1 MSGPSQSVST
11 STGKGPERARDIA
24 TGRFIKKSTE
34 EQFKALGYGQDPVS
48 PTEEEAVEQETRTE
62 EHKALWAIKE
72 QIDKAD
78 EVMETMQE
86 TIDRLEQELEFAKLS
101 SQVGRIANSQEKKD
115 YEEDKWRVAKQ
126 LKELSITKAGDL
138 LKTGNE
144 LDIKITA
151 PEAYDGTPGKL
162 RTFLTQCELVFAMR
176 QEKFESG
183 KSRLLYVLAHCTKGV
198 ALEWREKV
206 LAHQAKTLQAIAATA
221 AAKSIGTWEAI
232 KSEMQDTFGSASL
245 AAEAQAKIR
254 TLKQGS
260 RRVEEYITEFT
271 MLAMDSGITIEALG
285 IFFKAGLH
293 PQIKNRIYLSGIIPK
308 TTEEWM
314 DRAKAIDLG
323 YREGLLDMG
332 TKPQVWGKTRVA
344 QTNPGFNRPRLP
356 EAEFQRR
363 RQEKACFKCGMKGH
377 FAKECRSQARQI
389 QTQTKEESNEEPD
402 KQDFV

>member
-1 MSGPSQSVST
+1 MSGPSQSAST
-11 STGKGPERARDIA
+11 SMGKGPERARDIA
-24 TGRFIKKSTE
+24 TGRFIKQGTE
-34 EQFKALGYGQDPVS
+34 AQFKALGYGQDPPS
-48 PTEEEAVEQETRTE
+48 PTEEETIEQETRTE

-72 QIDKAD
+72 QVDKAD

-115 YEEDKWRVAKQ
+115 YEEDKWKVAKQ

-138 LKTGNE
+138 LKTGDE

-176 QEKFESG
+176 QEKFGSG

-206 LAHQAKTLQAIAATA
+206 LTHQAKTLQTIAATA

-245 AAEAQAKIR
+245 AAEAQAKLR
-254 TLKQGS
+254 TLRQGS

-271 MLAMDSGITIEALG
+271 MLAMDSGISIQALG

-332 TKPQVWGKTRVA
+332 TKPQVWGRARVN
-344 QTNPGFNRPRLP
+344 QINPGFNRPRLP

-363 RQEKACFKCGMKGH
+363 RQEKACFKCGTKGH

-389 QTQTKEESNEEPD
+389 QTQTKEESDEEPN
-402 KQDFV
+402 KQDFI